1 MIAKIVQ
8 GRGFRGVVNYV
19 LDKDNAQLLYT
30 EGVRTKDK
38 DSIIQSFVTQ
48 SKMNPKIARPVA
60 HISLDFSAQDK
71 AKSTD
76 EFMVN
81 VAQEYLKKMGYEN
94 TQYIIAQHHDTD
106 HPHVH
111 LVINRID
118 NDGRRITDQN
128 ERLRSTKVC
137 MELTKKYGLY
147 IASGKENVKEHRLK
161 EPDKTKYEIYHALQS
176 AIPECRNWQQLQ
188 TELQKSGITVDLRK
202 NGSTEQI
209 QGVRFE
215 KNGYGFNGSKV
226 DRLCSYSKISFQL
239 QQNDRQQQTEIHQQP
254 QIIRQDNS
262 SSLSSVMESVTSS
275 LGGLF
280 DIQPSSGYDEN
291 EVEAMKQKAKKKKKK
306 RGRRI

>member
-19 LDKDNAQLLYT
+19 LDKDNAQLLYA

-48 SKMNPKIARPVA
+48 SKMNPKIARPIA
-60 HISLDFSAQDK
+60 HISLDFSVQDK
-71 AKSTD
+71 AKLTD
-76 EFMVN
+76 EFMVGI
-81 VAQEYLKKMGYEN
+81 AQEYLKKMGYEN
-94 TQYIIAQHHDTD
+94 TQYIIARHHDTD

-118 NDGRRITDQN
+118 NDGKRITDQN
-128 ERLRSTKVC
+128 EKLRSTKVC

-176 AIPECRNWQQLQ
+176 AIPKCRNWQQLQ

-226 DRLCSYSKISFQL
+226 DRSCSYSKISFQL
-239 QQNDRQQQTEIHQQP
+239 QQNDRQQQTDLHQQP
-254 QIIRQDNS
+254 QIIRQDNLS
-262 SSLSSVMESVTSS
+262 GLSSMVESGISS

-291 EVEAMKQKAKKKKKK
+291 EVEAMKQQAKKKKKK
-306 RGRRI
+306 RGRKL